1 MTAITQLHSVDP
13 NALNDLVELLRDS
26 VLNGASVGFIL
37 PVSDAELQ
45 RYWRDVAAEIADG
58 EKQLLVCS
66 EDGVIVGAV
75 QISLCTKTNGGHRAE
90 IQKLLV
96 HSRARRK
103 GYGRDLMVAVEQL
116 AVRLGR
122 SLLVLDT
129 EAGSPAQALYERR
142 GYQLLG
148 VLPGYAASPAG
159 GLKPCAFFYREL

>member
-1 MTAITQLHSVDP
+1 MSAITEMSGLDAKSQS
-13 NALNDLVELLRDS
+13 DLVDLLRDA
-26 VLNGASVGFIL
+26 VHNGASVGFIL
-37 PVSDAELQ
+37 PVSDAELH
-45 RYWRDVAAEIADG
+45 RYWQGVATEIADG
-58 EKQLLVCS
+58 EKHLLVRT

-75 QISLCTKTNGGHRAE
+75 QMSLCTKPNGMHRAE

-96 HSRARRK
+96 HSRCRRK
-103 GYGRDLMVAVEQL
+103 GYGQDLMTAVEQL

-129 EAGSPAQALYERR
+129 EAGSPAQALYAQQ

-159 GLKPCAFFYREL
+159 GLKPCAFLYREL